1 MKKMTKEKK
10 NKLTSINDDYLT
22 VYHVKKGKQ
31 EEQEK
36 GYYVKSTNLA
46 VNKQ

>member
-22 VYHVKKGKQ
+22 VYHVKKGAAGGAGEGLLREVYQSSRK
-31 EEQEK
+31 
-36 GYYVKSTNLA
+36 
-46 VNKQ
+46 

>member
-1 MKKMTKEKK
+1 MKKK

-22 VYHVKKGKQ
+22 VYHVKKRRAGGGGEK
-31 EEQEK
+31 K